1 MAIPILDTLPRLTFL
16 LCCLAALPLSAQ
28 LTPPNVVLSE
38 SVDAI
43 NIRVTK
49 QGPYPASI
57 SHKSAPFLLFISN
70 CSGTLVDIYSLI
82 QAPASGLPSAAAVTS
97 LLDLHSDLTKQHDF
111 QVIQPL
117 PGHYELHF
125 LSHPAWV
132 VRITITAN

>member
-1 MAIPILDTLPRLTFL
+1 MFASTKIRSILL
-16 LCCLAALPLSAQ
+16 LCLAAFPLSAQ
-28 LTPPNVVLSE
+28 LTPPNVVSSE

-43 NIRVTK
+43 NIRVTR
-49 QGPYPASI
+49 QGPYPAAI

-70 CSGTLVDIYSLI
+70 RSGTLVDVYSLI
-82 QAPASGLPSAAAVTS
+82 QAPATGLPSVGAVTS
-97 LLDLHSDLTKQHDF
+97 LLDLHSDLTRQHDF

-132 VRITITAN
+132 VRITITAK